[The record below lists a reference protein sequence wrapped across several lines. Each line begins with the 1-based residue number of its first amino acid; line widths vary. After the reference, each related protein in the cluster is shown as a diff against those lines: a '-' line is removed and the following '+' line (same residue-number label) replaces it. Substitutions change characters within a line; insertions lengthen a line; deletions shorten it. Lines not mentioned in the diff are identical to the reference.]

1 MALFERDLITFDFEG
16 SAIRFLLVRGGRV
29 VRWEALSVP
38 PEQMSQGVVHEPAAV
53 GGALR
58 ELLDRNDVRKGRVVT
73 SVTGLRA
80 ISRLLTLPPI
90 KERLLEDALRHKIR
104 QDTSLPLDDMDL
116 SWHVVQR
123 SSDSLEVYVLAV
135 PREAIDRQVETLA
148 VAGLRPN
155 AMDVKPLAL
164 ARVVEAP
171 SAIVLNVEDHSL
183 SVLIL
188 RQWMPVVV
196 RTVPFGVGRAAPEA
210 RLDLLLQEL
219 ARTTKFYSE
228 GHRDDAIDSRA
239 PLLATGELFE
249 QKDFLE
255 ALANRHGG
263 PVQVPIPALP
273 HPDDLPAA
281 MYSVNL
287 GLAAKKV

>member
-1 MALFERDLITFDFEG
+1 MALFERDLLTFDFEG
-16 SAIRFLLVRGGRV
+16 SGIRFLLVRGGRV

-38 PEQMSQGVVHEPAAV
+38 PEQMSQGVVHDPAAV

-58 ELLDRNDVRKGRVVT
+58 ELLERNDVRKGRVVT

-80 ISRLLTLPPI
+80 ISRLMTLPPI

-104 QDTSLPLDDMDL
+104 QDTSLPLDDMDF
-116 SWHVVQR
+116 SWHVLR
-123 SSDSLEVYVLAV
+123 RASDSLEVYALAV

-148 VAGLRPN
+148 VAGLRAN

-164 ARVVEAP
+164 ARLVEAP

-228 GHRDDAIDSRA
+228 GHRDDPIDSQA
-239 PLLATGELFE
+239 SLVATGELFE
-249 QKDFLE
+249 NKDFLE
-255 ALANRHGG
+255 ALANRHSG
-263 PVQVPIPALP
+263 PVQVPVPTLP